1 MKAITT
7 ALKVLFMMTILTG
20 IVYPVLVTSIART
33 FFQEK
38 ADGSLITFQGKIIG
52 SQLIGQRFDS
62 IIWFTSR
69 PSAINYAPLPSGGS
83 NFGPTNKIF
92 LNLVKERN
100 VTFVHKNLLNDST
113 KVPSE
118 MLYASASGLDPHI
131 SPRAALLQVDRIA
144 KARGFNKKQTE
155 KLYALIDRMT
165 EMPQFHL
172 FGEKRINVFMLNLEL
187 DKI

>member
-1 MKAITT
+1 
-7 ALKVLFMMTILTG
+7 
-20 IVYPVLVTSIART
+20 
-33 FFQEK
+33 
-38 ADGSLITFQGKIIG
+38 
-52 SQLIGQRFDS
+52 
-62 IIWFTSR
+62 
-69 PSAINYAPLPSGGS
+69 
-83 NFGPTNKIF
+83 
-92 LNLVKERN
+92 VKERN